1 MITGDRSLSVLGK
14 IQGTNTQGCQ
24 MGIVQGCTLR
34 TEKKE
39 VKEVE
44 EKEGKEGN
52 SILNSK
58 PKPIAIC
65 WFASSQ
71 GAVGG
76 GKR

>member
-1 MITGDRSLSVLGK
+1 
-14 IQGTNTQGCQ
+14 

-58 PKPIAIC
+58 PKPIASDR
-65 WFASSQ
+65 FASSQ
-71 GAVGG
+71 GAVDG
-76 GKR
+76 GKK